1 MRSFT
6 KIILAAVLFAV
17 SSGVASAV
25 APPQPPMLKVHI
37 QNDSGVAVGSVT
49 VAAIEFSM
57 NGPSTY
63 TQVGLTNA
71 SGDAFFNLSSGTY
84 GRSYNIYYSSHG
96 FSPSISD
103 QFNNPAYD
111 PNRYVWAMNSQAYF
125 STFTITA
132 LTGGAA
138 DVGRLVQ
145 PFTSAS
151 PNTVLF
157 GGVYN
162 MTAQLQ
168 AGSGIVMTSGGGNGT
183 LEVDNVPFADAN
195 TYNIGLYDPNLN
207 RGIGRNVMSPLDNT
221 SPVDPV
227 TGARIVSYGALSFTQ
242 AVPPARVETA
252 PQGGGTA
259 ASAASVEGV
268 IHQVGYSTAT
278 VAHMGIGIKACG
290 ANGYQWNNWANSD
303 DNGRFQLYGL
313 TPGVTYYFNVM
324 GGCTWSQSGPGRCY
338 EPYSSAQYNAQ
349 DICSSAVGNMAVA
362 SNDIL
367 YVSSDVAYHTIQL
380 NSMPKSTGQ
389 IRVYVKSSSGLAIP
403 NSNVNLNPDNSP
415 WTSTMSACANANNY
429 QQFFS
434 TNFATTP
441 GFSNANVNTS
451 ATGYALLD
459 GLPSG
464 NYMLNVWT
472 PFSSGGN
479 GPSSFNSGPDGEFS
493 FGNNNMGGGMNWAAA
508 HCEKNYGADDYR
520 ITIDTTQVQ
529 TMHVYNSS
537 GTELGLSSI
546 TYIVTAGGANM
557 NGLVTGT
564 LRFPTS
570 ADLGN
575 SPVTITLY
583 GQCNN
588 MSVSTSMPSN
598 PCPAGNF
605 TAVSGVGASQS
616 YSINVSTGYSYYM
629 NVSASGWGR
638 VNRGGGN
645 NTISLVSTGTVVVDM
660 DFAPA
665 GSISGT
671 VYKPD
676 GSILTPTDNQYIS
689 INAGT
694 NNSWT
699 YAQLQKDGT
708 FAMNDVLP
716 GVNRVSLYLGGSSL
730 GYTLPAPPPTVTVTA
745 NTATTLNL
753 NLVKS
758 NYVGIKVNMS
768 SMPVN
773 SIMMDGQDM
782 VLGYKVI
789 PLPAGTVLKGETI
802 SKMLTGGDE
811 EGMRINY
818 SPATGPSDSS
828 GRCGNNWPGGF
839 CATAFPSPAVYDFY
853 LMRSG
858 DFAKSSSTA
867 VGAPYPHFTLISSSK
882 NVIIDESS
890 RLVNLPP
897 DTRPAMSTG
906 PVRGVMVRLTPA
918 TNMSSRGN
926 ATLSGSVVA
935 ANFFRQADFEATGG
949 NFDNFTKYLPVVSL
963 YDSNGGFAAAGVVLP
978 APSYISAHDQ
988 EFNTSYAQGYTQ
1000 FKTLLDGAGAY
1011 GYEIRTLAPSTC
1023 YTAVLTTPNYP
1034 PYQTKTCTGA
1044 SGSTTTV
1051 SINMDTAV
1059 GAGATLQGVVTTT
1072 GTPVKLANAEIQ
1084 ISGEGVDTRSV
1095 VTNSSGAYK
1104 FEGLPAGTV
1113 RIKAALSGYALGESE
1128 EDLAGSNTYTKS
1140 FALTPAGGSIT
1151 GTVYSQKLP
1160 FAKVQPDAIIV
1171 AYDDTYNGTAASA
1184 AAPLALIKTKTG
1196 ADGTYR
1202 LEGLIPGDT
1211 YKVFLKVPGKYT
1223 LNQSTPA
1230 ISGNISGIDFTMLA
1244 KPLDIEIFAKRV
1256 GDDATGSYEFTVL
1269 NPQDFKQGEARWGAQ
1284 STFVYGAATVL
1295 NLEKLS
1301 SGELRGSIPLSSLAS
1316 NITYVLQ
1323 GNATSYSNKTVSKQ
1337 ILFGKA
1343 YKGNADQHIDDAII
1357 GDDSD
1362 DGFGR
1367 KSNEAPMDKSGDDAS
1382 ALMFPAGAILPV
1394 SSAAIPTC
1402 SFKGE
1407 GKDSPAVADK
1417 VAELGADAFAGNL
1430 YTVAMTS
1437 VSINQNK
1444 DFELT
1449 LAYDKSTANLND
1461 LSVAQYNDT
1470 TAKWEQVPGV
1480 ATINPVKGTV
1490 KVKLKKLASVLSTRA
1505 GSYGPMGVFDGRQ
1518 YVVRPM
1524 SGGSSSSA
1532 GTFAVVRPS
1541 IAGNAFAGNKIKVFN
1556 YPNPFNLKDKAIS
1569 NNNGAALPGTVN
1581 GTVIHVEV
1589 PAGNGGAGHVRI
1601 YTLSGE
1607 LVKDI
1612 KVDFTD
1618 GAYNYVGWDGHNAGG
1633 QEVANGVYYG
1643 VVEMSGKSVKREDAT
1658 FKMAVIK

>member
-6 KIILAAVLFAV
+6 KIILAAVLFAG
-17 SSGVASAV
+17 SLGLASA
-25 APPQPPMLKVHI
+25 APTLKVHI
-37 QNDSGVAVGSVT
+37 QTATISGTFVGVGSVT
-49 VAAIEFSM
+49 VAAIEFGM

-63 TQVGLTNA
+63 TQVGLTNS

-103 QFNNPAYD
+103 QFNNPEYD

-132 LTGGAA
+132 LTGESAK
-138 DVGRLVQ
+138 VGRLEQ
-145 PFTSAS
+145 QFIGAS
-151 PNTVLF
+151 TGTVLF
-157 GGVYN
+157 GGVFN
-162 MTAQLQ
+162 MTAQMQ
-168 AGSGIVMTSGGGNGT
+168 AGSGLVFTNLTPGSTDT
-183 LEVDNVPFADAN
+183 LVVDNVPFAPAN
-195 TYNIGLYDPNLN
+195 TYNIGLYDPKKNK
-207 RGIGRNVMSPLDNT
+207 GIGRNVMIALDT
-221 SPVDPV
+221 GTPVIAYLASNN
-227 TGARIVSYGALSFTQ
+227 ARLNFDQSI
-242 AVPPARVETA
+242 PPARVETQTQ
-252 PQGGGTA
+252 QGGEPTA
-259 ASAASVEGV
+259 GASVEGV
-268 IHQVGYSTAT
+268 LMSTNST
-278 VAHMGIGIKACG
+278 PIGFMGLEVKGCGGSYNWQTWAHAD
-290 ANGYQWNNWANSD
+290 Q
-303 DNGRFQLYGL
+303 NGRFQLYGL
-313 TPGVTYYFNVM
+313 TPGVTYYVNAM
-324 GGCTWSQSGPGRCY
+324 GGCTWNNDTHESKCY
-338 EPYSSAQYNAQ
+338 APYSSPNYKLNDMCTGVDNSLAT
-349 DICSSAVGNMAVA
+349 
-362 SNDIL
+362 SNDIV
-367 YVSSDVAYHTIQL
+367 YSVASSSEVIYKTITL
-380 NSMPKSTGQ
+380 DEMPKSIGK
-389 IRVYVKSSSGLAIP
+389 IRVYVKSTSGLPIP
-403 NSNVNLNPDNSP
+403 NSNVNVWPDGSP
-415 WTSTMSACANANNY
+415 WPQAADSCSNPNNFNM
-429 QQFFS
+429 FFS
-434 TNFATTP
+434 TNFANNP
-441 GFSNANVNTS
+441 GFSNLNMQAP
-451 ATGYALLD
+451 TGYALLD

-464 NYMLNVWT
+464 NYMLAVHT
-472 PFSSGGN
+472 PFSNSSSGQ
-479 GPSSFNSGPDGEFS
+479 SSFNQGPDGQFA
-493 FGNNNMGGGMNWAAA
+493 FGNNNMGGGMNWAAS
-508 HCEKNYGADDYR
+508 HCSTSTYGTDDYR
-520 ITIDTTQVQ
+520 ITIDTSIVPS
-529 TMHVYNSS
+529 MKVYDSANNN
-537 GTELGLSSI
+537 LNLSSI

-564 LRFPTS
+564 VRFPS
-570 ADLGN
+570 IADLSG
-575 SPVTITLY
+575 SPITITLY
-583 GQCNN
+583 GQCTMN
-588 MSVSTSMPSN
+588 MSTSGPSN
-598 PCPAGNF
+598 CPAGNF
-605 TAVSGVGASQS
+605 TSISGVGASQS

-629 NVSASGWGR
+629 QVAASGWGR
-638 VNRGGGN
+638 INRGGGN
-645 NTISLVSTGTVVVDM
+645 NTINLASTGTVIVDM

-676 GSILTPTDNQYIS
+676 GSIFTPTSNQWIWVD
-689 INAGT
+689 AGT

-699 YAQLQKDGT
+699 GTQLQKDGT

-716 GVNRVSLYLGGSSL
+716 GVNRISLHISGSPAVN
-730 GYTLPAPPPTVTVTA
+730 YTLPIPAPTVTVVA
-745 NTATTLNL
+745 GSSSTLNL

-758 NYVGIKVNMS
+758 NYVDIRADMNK
-768 SMPVN
+768 MPDNTV
-773 SIMMDGQDM
+773 MMDGQET

-789 PLPAGTVLKGETI
+789 PLPAGTVLKGSSI
-802 SKMLTGGDE
+802 SDMLTKGDE

-818 SPATGPSDSS
+818 SSATGPSEY
-828 GRCGNNWPGGF
+828 GRCGSDWSGGF
-839 CATAFPSPAVYDFY
+839 CATAFPSPSIYDFY
-853 LMRSG
+853 LMRAG
-858 DFAKSSSTA
+858 DFAKSSATA
-867 VGAPYPHFTLISSSK
+867 VNGPYPHFTLISSVK
-882 NVIIDESS
+882 NVIIDDAHSTDVAHVGMMSMGVSS
-890 RLVNLPP
+890 
-897 DTRPAMSTG
+897 
-906 PVRGVMVRLTPA
+906 GVAVYMTKWPSMA
-918 TNMSSRGN
+918 GRGN
-926 ATLSGSVVA
+926 ATLKGSVIA
-935 ANFFRQADFEATGG
+935 ANFFRQADYDATGG
-949 NFDNFTKYLPVVSL
+949 KFDNFVKYLPVVSL

-978 APSYISAHDQ
+978 PPSYIASKNKEFDSA
-988 EFNTSYAQGYTQ
+988 FAQSYTQ
-1000 FKTLLDGAGAY
+1000 FKALLDGSPTGY
-1011 GYEIRTLAPSTC
+1011 GYEIRTLTPSTC

-1044 SGSTTTV
+1044 SGTTTNV

-1072 GTPVKLANAEIQ
+1072 GTPVNLANAEIQ

-1095 VTNSSGAYK
+1095 VTNSSGVYR

-1113 RIKAALSGYALGESE
+1113 RIKAALSGYALGEAE
-1128 EDLAGSNTYTKS
+1128 KDLSDASVFTQS

-1184 AAPLALIKTKTG
+1184 AAPLPLIKTQTG
-1196 ADGTYR
+1196 ADGTYK

-1244 KPLDIEIFAKRV
+1244 KPLDIEIFAKKV

-1269 NPQDFKQGEARWGAQ
+1269 NPQDFKDGEARWGAQ
-1284 STFVYGAATVL
+1284 STFVFGAATVL

-1301 SGELRGSIPLSSLAS
+1301 SGELRGSIPLSSLAP

-1343 YKGNADQHIDDAII
+1343 YKGNAEQHIDDAII

-1394 SSAAIPTC
+1394 SSAAIPSC

-1407 GKDSPAVADK
+1407 GKDSPAMADK
-1417 VAELGADAFAGNL
+1417 VAALGADAFAGNL

-1449 LAYDKSTANLND
+1449 LAYDKSTSNLND
-1461 LSVAQYNDT
+1461 LSVAQYNDA

-1490 KVKLKKLASVLSTRA
+1490 KVKLKKLASVLSTRP
-1505 GSYGPMGVFDGRQ
+1505 GGYGPMGVFDGRQ

-1589 PAGNGGAGHVRI
+1589 PAGNGGPGHVRI
-1601 YTLSGE
+1601 YTLAGE

-1612 KVDFTD
+1612 KVDFEA
-1618 GAYNYVGWDGHNAGG
+1618 GKYNYVGWDGHNSGG